1 MNTLS
6 NQLRSAIRNSGM
18 TERELA
24 ATVGISN
31 AIISRFMRDE
41 RSMTLETAEKLC
53 AHLQL
58 ELREVQKRSR
68 K

>member
-1 MNTLS
+1 M
-6 NQLRSAIRNSGM
+6 RAAIRNSGSSYC
-18 TERELA
+18 EIA
-24 ATVGISN
+24 DAVGIS
-31 AIISRFMRDE
+31 AGIISRFMREE
-41 RSMTLETAEKLC
+41 RSMNLETAEKLC